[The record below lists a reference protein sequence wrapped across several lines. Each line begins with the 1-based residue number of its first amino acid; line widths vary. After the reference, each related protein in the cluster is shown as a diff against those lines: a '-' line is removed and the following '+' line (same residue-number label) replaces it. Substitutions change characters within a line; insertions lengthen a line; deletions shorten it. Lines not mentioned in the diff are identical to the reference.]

1 MAKKPSDKSRRP
13 TGEAARRIWLAGI
26 GAYGRAFTE
35 AQEAFKDMSG
45 GTSRVFEELVKKG
58 EDIEEAVSSKT
69 QEFMEKNNPKTQ
81 IDDTMH
87 TVDERIKKMR
97 SRLVGGF
104 EVAEDFNSIDDRLSS
119 LEAKLDEVLKI
130 LEPQKPKPARA
141 KKPTVKKQ
149 AAKKPTTKK
158 TTK

>member
-1 MAKKPSDKSRRP
+1 
-13 TGEAARRIWLAGI
+13 
-26 GAYGRAFTE
+26 
-35 AQEAFKDMSG
+35 
-45 GTSRVFEELVKKG
+45 
-58 EDIEEAVSSKT
+58 
-69 QEFMEKNNPKTQ
+69 
-81 IDDTMH
+81 
-87 TVDERIKKMR
+87 MR

-130 LEPQKPKPARA
+130 LEPQKPKPASA

>member
-69 QEFMEKNNPKTQ
+69 QEFM
-81 IDDTMH
+81 
-87 TVDERIKKMR
+87 
-97 SRLVGGF
+97 
-104 EVAEDFNSIDDRLSS
+104 
-119 LEAKLDEVLKI
+119 
-130 LEPQKPKPARA
+130 
-141 KKPTVKKQ
+141 
-149 AAKKPTTKK
+149 
-158 TTK
+158 